1 MSAFAVKV
9 SSDKQTLILA
19 GEPMPPR
26 RGSAGDFGAGDSDM
40 GVQLQ
45 RVTVLVVQEDYAAAP
60 PDSSSSNTLVAPAGR
75 ALLPSAAA
83 IRAPA
88 VRARALVPYISPN
101 RVLSAGAA
109 EYARTQNLSDDGR
122 RSQIIDTYA

>member
-26 RGSAGDFGAGDSDM
+26 RGSAGDFGAGGSDM

-60 PDSSSSNTLVAPAGR
+60 LDSSSSSRVVAPAGR

-83 IRAPA
+83 IGAPA
-88 VRARALVPYISPN
+88 VRTRALVPYISPK
-101 RVLSAGAA
+101 RVLSVGAA
-109 EYARTQNLSDDGR
+109 EYARTQNLADDGR
-122 RSQIIDTYA
+122 

>member
-26 RGSAGDFGAGDSDM
+26 RGSAGDSRASGSDM

-60 PDSSSSNTLVAPAGR
+60 LDSSSANTVLAPAER
-75 ALLPSAAA
+75 ARLPAAVA
-83 IRAPA
+83 IDAPA
-88 VRARALVPYISPN
+88 VRTRAVVPYISPK
-101 RVLSAGAA
+101 RALSAGAA
-109 EYARTQNLSDDGR
+109 EYVRTQNLSNDGG

>member
-1 MSAFAVKV
+1 MSAVALKV

-19 GEPMPPR
+19 GEPIPPR
-26 RGSAGDFGAGDSDM
+26 RESAGDFGAGGS
-40 GVQLQ
+40 GTSVQLQ

-60 PDSSSSNTLVAPAGR
+60 LDSSSPDIVVAPPER

-83 IRAPA
+83 IGTPA
-88 VRARALVPYISPN
+88 VRARGLVPYLSPN

-109 EYARTQNLSDDGR
+109 EYARTQNLSDDGW